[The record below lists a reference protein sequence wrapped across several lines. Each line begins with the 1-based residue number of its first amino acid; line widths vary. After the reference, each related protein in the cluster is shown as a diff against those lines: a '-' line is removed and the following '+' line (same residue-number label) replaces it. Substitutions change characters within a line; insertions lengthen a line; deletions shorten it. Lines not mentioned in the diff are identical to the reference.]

1 MKKETCLGFRG
12 FGLILSCFF
21 FAAAAGIFAQ
31 ESSGDG
37 FGARVYHAEGA
48 DFILTAGEQRYIHR
62 PGSLGEAGLVLNSR
76 DMIQTGADSFVE
88 IQLTP
93 GGTVIKAAENTSF
106 VFNGPGRDG
115 ASVSFTLLYGRIRV
129 VRGPGEGN
137 RDVMVQAPNAAVFI
151 RRGDIGLDYILR
163 PGLSLTGSG
172 VTTPLLRTFGF
183 SGAADLVPLVIGE
196 RNGGAAGGEAAF
208 IRVSEG
214 ETLALEVFSG
224 FSFTERKA
232 LERDIVEYWI
242 RNDFKGTPPLKI
254 PDTLPALASHRPQEP
269 SEPANQIQYTLP
281 DYGAIKKLRQVKNGG
296 IAAGI
301 LFSIV
306 GIGIQGFGAYQRR
319 AGNHD
324 SARLLIDAGYG
335 PLGLGIVTLMMTL
348 AANPSNPAEY
358 GAP

>member
-1 MKKETCLGFRG
+1 MKKVTYRWFRG
-12 FGLILSCFF
+12 FGFILSCFF
-21 FAAAAGIFAQ
+21 FAAAAGVFAQ

-37 FGARVYHAEGA
+37 SGARVYHAEGA
-48 DFILTAGEQRYIHR
+48 DFILTTGEQRYIHR

-88 IQLTP
+88 IQLIP

-115 ASVSFTLLYGRIRV
+115 ASMSFTLLYGRIRV
-129 VRGPGEGN
+129 IRGPGEGN

-151 RRGDIGLDYILR
+151 RRGDIGMDYILR

-183 SGAADLVPLVIGE
+183 SGTADLVPLVIGE
-196 RNGGAAGGEAAF
+196 RNGSAGGEAAF

-224 FSFTERKA
+224 LSFTERKA

-254 PDTLPALASHRPQEP
+254 PDTLSALASHRSLEP

-281 DYGAIKKLRQVKNGG
+281 DYSAIKKLRQVKNGG

-306 GIGIQGFGAYQRR
+306 GIGIQSFGAYQMR
-319 AGNHD
+319 AGNNKD
-324 SARLLIDAGYG
+324 SARLLINTGYG

-348 AANPSNPAEY
+348 AVNSSNPAEY